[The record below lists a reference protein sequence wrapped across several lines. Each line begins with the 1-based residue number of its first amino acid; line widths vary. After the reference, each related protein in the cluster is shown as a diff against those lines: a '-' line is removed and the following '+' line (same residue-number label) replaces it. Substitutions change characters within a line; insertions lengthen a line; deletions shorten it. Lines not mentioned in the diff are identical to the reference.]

1 MAKKIK
7 CLVWDL
13 DNTLWN
19 GTLLENDDVKLK
31 DGVVEIIKELDRR
44 GILLSIASKNEYDH
58 AFKKLESFGISQYF
72 IYPQISWN
80 SKAKS
85 IKEIAK
91 ALNVGIDTFAFID
104 DQPTELSEVNYECP
118 EVLTLNAD
126 CYKDILDMERFMPKY
141 ITEDSKLRRQMYMDD
156 LERKNQEQNFDGP
169 NEEFLKTLN
178 MKLTISPVKEGD
190 LERVEEL
197 TVRTNQLNSTGTT
210 YSFEQLESFINSEN
224 HIFLITSLEDKFGSY
239 GKMGLILLEEKEETI
254 EIKMLL
260 MSCRVMTKGIG
271 SALLIYIAN
280 LAREKG
286 KKLIADFIDTGKN
299 RIMYITY
306 KLMGFDEIETDG
318 DKSTLCYNGEKKEL
332 PDYLKVD
339 VKD

>member
-1 MAKKIK
+1 MSKKIK

-31 DGVVEIIKELDRR
+31 DGIKDIIKELDRR

-58 AFKKLESFGISQYF
+58 AFKKLESFGISEYF
-72 IYPQISWN
+72 IYPQICWN
-80 SKAKS
+80 NKSKS
-85 IKEIAK
+85 IKAIAD
-91 ALNVGIDTFAFID
+91 ALNIGIDTFAFID
-104 DQPTELSEVNYECP
+104 DQPSELEEVRFTLP

-126 CYKDILDMERFMPKY
+126 EYKNILNMERFTPKY
-141 ITEDSKLRRQMYMDD
+141 ITEDSKLRRQMYIDD
-156 LERKNQEQNFDGP
+156 LQRKANEESFEGP
-169 NEEFLKTLN
+169 NEEFLKTLD
-178 MKLTISPVKEGD
+178 MILTISPVKKGD

-210 YSFEQLESFINSEN
+210 YSFEQLESFIDCEN
-224 HIFLITSLEDKFGSY
+224 HIFLITSLKDKFGSY
-239 GKMGLILLEEKEETI
+239 GKMGLILLEETENTI

-280 LAREKG
+280 LAAEKG

-306 KLMGFDEIETDG
+306 KLMGFEEIETYDN
-318 DKSTLCYNGEKKEL
+318 KSVLTYNGGKKDF
-332 PDYLKVD
+332 PDYLKIQCN
-339 VKD
+339 